1 MTKKWT
7 QREATAGL
15 TVSPELVNTELR
27 AQQSAITSL
36 DRTQLPGGA
45 INNTRLKDYAL
56 HRVYAEKQYPSA
68 GSAAG
73 EQDAARDTNTG
84 GVGWISE
91 TLQNQSGGWR
101 NVSTPFEID
110 FAGGQ
115 LFVEW
120 SCNVYAH
127 NIFAFGANDGLPGSP
142 NTVRLRILVNGVNI
156 AERRGGYGHQTS
168 RIMAS
173 QLFPQ
178 GTLEVALQFKSTPA
192 SQDCAE
198 EDSSNDAVPYCH
210 VWNNRY
216 LIVGRH
222 R

>member
-7 QREATAGL
+7 QRESTAGL

-36 DRTQLPGGA
+36 DRTQLPA
-45 INNTRLKDYAL
+45 NSVDDTRLKDYAL
-56 HRVYAEKQYPSA
+56 HRVYAEKLYPSG
-68 GSAAG
+68 GSSPG
-73 EQDAARDTNTG
+73 EQDAARDADVGTI
-84 GVGWISE
+84 GWISE
-91 TLQNQSGGWR
+91 TLQVQTGGWR

-127 NIFAFGANDGLPGSP
+127 NIFALGLNDGLPGTP

-168 RIMAS
+168 RLMAS

-178 GTLEVALQFKSTPA
+178 GTLEIALQFKSTPA
-192 SQDCAE
+192 SQDCADT
-198 EDSSNDAVPYCH
+198 DSGDNTPYCH